1 MKKFIFIL
9 LVTPLFSIG
18 QETLSLK
25 NILDIGDKDSFLKE
39 VIENGYSEGN
49 STKDK
54 IYYAKGLSKDKTLA
68 TDWAQFTMSNG
79 EFYFE
84 QGDLSA
90 ARKKSKEGAC
100 YYDLIVSDI
109 KSQCQHVKVM
119 VHDSKK
125 NGEVNFSTYQCSGA
139 NFSGN
144 IGFAQVDGNGV
155 IQEFPVD

>member
-1 MKKFIFIL
+1 MKKIIFIL
-9 LVTPLFSIG
+9 LLAPLFSLG
-18 QETLSLK
+18 QEKLSLK
-25 NILDIGDKDSFLKE
+25 NVLNISDKDSFLKE

-54 IYYAKGLSKDKTLA
+54 IYYGKGMSKDKTLA
-68 TDWAQFTMSNG
+68 TDWAEYTLTNG

-84 QGDLSA
+84 QGDLTS
-90 ARKKSKEGAC
+90 ARKRAKDGAC

-109 KSQCQHVKVM
+109 KNQCQHVKVM

-139 NFSGN
+139 KFKGN
-144 IGFAQVDGNGV
+144 IGFAQIDGNGV
-155 IQEFPVD
+155 IQEFPAH